1 MTIVKSEWGLQGIE
15 VLRPQVSV
23 LVIVDILS
31 FSTAVDIATGRG
43 GHVLPFPSGNREAA
57 QAAANSASAVLAAP
71 RRAGGGQVSLS
82 PRTLST
88 LAAGTRIMLPSP
100 NGSRLSLHAGSRPVI
115 AGCLRNA
122 EAVAQLAL
130 KLANGGI
137 IGVIPAGE
145 LWPDGSLRP
154 AIEDLLGA
162 GAIIHALDGRPSA
175 EALVA
180 RDSYRSAANELDTM
194 IRASVSGQELI
205 TEGFAEDVEL
215 ALEVG
220 VSTNAPLLI
229 DGAYASFQ
237 DLVTSQPAALG

>member
-15 VLRPQVSV
+15 ALRPEVSV
-23 LVIVDILS
+23 LVIVDVLS

-43 GHVLPFPSGNREAA
+43 ASVLPFPTGDRKAA
-57 QAAANSASAVLAAP
+57 QVAAQSADAVLAAP

-82 PRTLST
+82 PRTLSNLT
-88 LAAGTRIMLPSP
+88 AGTRIVLPSP
-100 NGSRLSLHAGSRPVI
+100 NGSRLSLHGGSIPII

-122 EAVAQLAL
+122 QAVALLAL
-130 KLANGGI
+130 ELADGGS

-145 LWPDGSLRP
+145 RWPDGSLRP

-162 GAIIHALDGRPSA
+162 GAIIHALDGIASA

-180 RDSYRSAANELDTM
+180 RDSFRSAANELDT
-194 IRASVSGQELI
+194 IVRASVSGQELI
-205 TEGFAEDVEL
+205 TGGFAEDVEL

-229 DGAYASFQ
+229 NGAYVCFPKQTVSA
-237 DLVTSQPAALG
+237 PARR